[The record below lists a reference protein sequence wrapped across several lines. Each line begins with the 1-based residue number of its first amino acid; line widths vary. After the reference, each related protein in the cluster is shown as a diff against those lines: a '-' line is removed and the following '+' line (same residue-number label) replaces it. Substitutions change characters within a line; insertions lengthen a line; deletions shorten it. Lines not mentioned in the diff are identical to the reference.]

1 MIISS
6 VSYQVGVA
14 RIDDLRLEA
23 DARRRAKLVNHQSDL
38 ARSISSRSRR
48 EQLGRTLN
56 ALRPHRA
63 ARA

>member
-23 DARRRAKLVNHQSDL
+23 DARRRAKLVNDQSDL
-38 ARSISSRSRR
+38 PRSTSSRGRR

-56 ALRPHRA
+56 ALRPRRA